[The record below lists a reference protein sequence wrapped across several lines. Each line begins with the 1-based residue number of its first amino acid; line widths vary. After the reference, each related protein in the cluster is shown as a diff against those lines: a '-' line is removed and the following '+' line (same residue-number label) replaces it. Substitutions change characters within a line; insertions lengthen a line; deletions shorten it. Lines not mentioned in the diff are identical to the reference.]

1 MDLLTLT
8 RGRNIRVGLQ
18 AQRKEDAIELL
29 LDCLLEEGAIPT
41 EGRGLVLDAIM
52 RRERRLSTGLERG
65 IAIPH
70 GTTEVVPSE
79 VGALGVFPDGVP
91 FESVDDHETRIVIL
105 LVTPPANRHKHVVN
119 LAKIAAQLL
128 QVDVRQALL
137 SAQSRADALAAIREG
152 GA

>member
-1 MDLLTLT
+1 MDLLSLT
-8 RGRNIRVGLQ
+8 RGRNIRVGLK
-18 AQRKEDAIELL
+18 APRKEDAIELL
-29 LDCLLEEGAIPT
+29 LDCLLDEGAVPSDSRELI
-41 EGRGLVLDAIM
+41 LDAIM

-79 VGALGVFPDGVP
+79 VAALGVFPEGVP

-105 LVTPPANRHKHVVN
+105 LVTPAANRHKHVVN

-128 QVDVRQALL
+128 QANVRDALL
-137 SAQSRADALAAIREG
+137 SATCRADALAAIRQG